1 MRLSDWGG
9 SPLAATL
16 GIALAATAL
25 AVPKESVPPAG
36 GDPARS
42 RAAFAEIAQVLRHP
56 RCIACHT
63 VTDFPRQGTELRPHD
78 MNVRRGADNHGVTA
92 MRCASCHT
100 DANQDSGVPGAPHWA
115 LAPLSMGW
123 EGLDDHQLA
132 EALKDRAKNG
142 NRSLEDTLRHFA
154 EDPLVG
160 WAWQPGGDRQPPP
173 ISRQELVR
181 LLREWIDTGAYG
193 GQP

>member
-1 MRLSDWGG
+1 MRLSVWGG
-9 SPLAATL
+9 ISLAV
-16 GIALAATAL
+16 ALAAASR
-25 AVPKESVPPAG
+25 AVPNAPAPAPP

-42 RAAFAEIAQVLRHP
+42 RAAFSEVAKVLRHP

-63 VTDFPRQGTELRPHD
+63 VTDFPRQGDDLRPHD
-78 MNVRRGADNHGVTA
+78 MNVRRGADDHGVTA

-115 LAPLSMGW
+115 LAPLAMGW
-123 EGLDDHQLA
+123 EGLDDRQLA
-132 EALKDRAKNG
+132 EALKDRTKNG
-142 NRSLEDTLRHFA
+142 DRSLEDTFRHFA

-173 ISRQELVR
+173 ISREELVR
-181 LLREWIDTGAYG
+181 HLREWIDTGAHG